1 MEFIRKMERNCMV
14 NTGKMD
20 GLTSPLSSSPE
31 DIFIEE
37 KNSES
42 VLSVLGSE
50 LPRNFN
56 LSVSTRNNS
65 T

>member
-20 GLTSPLSSSPE
+20 GFTLPPFSSPE

-37 KNSES
+37 RILNQYCQ
-42 VLSVLGSE
+42 
-50 LPRNFN
+50 F
-56 LSVSTRNNS
+56 
-65 T
+65 